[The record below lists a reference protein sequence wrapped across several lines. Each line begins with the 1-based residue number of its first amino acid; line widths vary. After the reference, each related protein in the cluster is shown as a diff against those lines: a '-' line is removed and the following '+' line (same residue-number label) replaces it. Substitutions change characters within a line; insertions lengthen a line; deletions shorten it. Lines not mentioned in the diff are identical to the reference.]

1 MLTFTLK
8 YLSRPTNRGLI
19 YKSISPSH
27 RGSHVTGDV
36 CLAPDSDQI
45 CDGVE
50 DCVGGADEALGLCGG
65 GGTDESNVN
74 HRYKWPTNCE

>member
-1 MLTFTLK
+1 M
-8 YLSRPTNRGLI
+8 TNRGLI

-36 CLAPDSDQI
+36 CLAADSEKI

-50 DCVGGADEALGLCGG
+50 DCVGGADEVLEVCGG
-65 GGTDESNVN
+65 GAGDNS
-74 HRYKWPTNCE
+74 R